1 MKKQAFQEHIKA
13 ILASHS
19 ISLDNDDGT
28 TEFEQ
33 YGDDQ
38 ALVDTV
44 FRGGISHLT
53 INEDGE
59 QLGGISFNV
68 EDSIDIEYRDIKL
81 INNSDAVECFVP
93 EGIEVEP
100 NNTTPKEVEAPAMFG
115 DGKTLYR

>member
-1 MKKQAFQEHIKA
+1 MKKQAFQEHVKA

-33 YGDDQ
+33 HGDDQ

-44 FRGGISHLT
+44 FRGGVSHLT

-93 EGIEVEP
+93 EGIEIEP
-100 NNTTPKEVEAPAMFG
+100 INNPTKTITKADVFG
-115 DGKTLYR
+115 DDEDK